1 MQDEAAHM
9 MSPSNVRQP
18 FIVAS
23 VCVEVNK
30 TFIAYVDAINRAYG
44 ISEGAVFSLAFSVAS
59 CWPVDRSVWSVLQAE
74 AHERRYSK
82 FWLLDLAVTC
92 CREGEG
98 ALQRIRHDPVREP
111 HLLAPAK
118 RILPRGGFLH
128 PVASL
133 FSIFTFSLTLASLK
147 SKLQQTKLLTGTFMY
162 TVYMCTYKIFKS
174 LHFCSTRLETCR
186 I

>member
-18 FIVAS
+18 FNVAN

-30 TFIAYVDAINRAYG
+30 TFIAYVDAINRAYS
-44 ISEGAVFSLAFSVAS
+44 ISEGAVFCLAFSVAS

-82 FWLLDLAVTC
+82 YWLLDFPVTC
-92 CREGEG
+92 CQEGEG
-98 ALQRIRHDPVREP
+98 AVQRIRHDPVREP

-133 FSIFTFSLTLASLK
+133 FSIFTFSLTLASLQFNYWQAH
-147 SKLQQTKLLTGTFMY
+147 LY
-162 TVYMCTYKIFKS
+162 I
-174 LHFCSTRLETCR
+174 
-186 I
+186 